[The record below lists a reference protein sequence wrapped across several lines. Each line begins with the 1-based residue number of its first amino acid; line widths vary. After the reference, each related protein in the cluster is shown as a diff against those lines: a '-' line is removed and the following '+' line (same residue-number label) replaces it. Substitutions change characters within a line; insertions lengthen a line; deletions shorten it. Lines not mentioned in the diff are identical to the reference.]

1 MSLSFPFQGLCF
13 PHPLALI
20 SLSLSLSI
28 YIYIHIYVYKQ
39 LQVLVVVVMAVTMHV
54 KSDSEVTS
62 IDASSPP
69 RSPRRPMYYVQSP
82 SQHDVEKMSYG
93 SSPFASP
100 HHYHCSPIHHSR
112 ESSTSRF
119 SASLKNPAAW
129 KRLQR
134 RHHDGDEDDGG
145 GSDDDDD
152 EGDGG
157 QVMRFY
163 VVCFVLSFV
172 ALFTIF
178 SLILLAASSPY
189 KPKIFVKSMVF
200 QNFDIQA
207 GMDQTGVPTD
217 MLTLNSTV
225 RIFYRNPA
233 TFFGVHVTSTPL
245 ELHYYQLKLAT
256 GYLVLIRLQRLQHT
270 DVVLRLEGQMRPTWL
285 AFMWGQVWAV
295 ASCATMKKFYQ
306 SRKSQRMVMTL
317 VLGHQVPLYGG
328 IPLLSGAISHLE
340 SVSVPLN
347 LTFVMRSRAYIL
359 GRLVKPKF
367 YRSIICGVV
376 LQGNRL
382 GKHLNLTNS
391 CIYND

>member
-1 MSLSFPFQGLCF
+1 
-13 PHPLALI
+13 
-20 SLSLSLSI
+20 
-28 YIYIHIYVYKQ
+28 
-39 LQVLVVVVMAVTMHV
+39 
-54 KSDSEVTS
+54 
-62 IDASSPP
+62 
-69 RSPRRPMYYVQSP
+69 
-82 SQHDVEKMSYG
+82 
-93 SSPFASP
+93 
-100 HHYHCSPIHHSR
+100 
-112 ESSTSRF
+112 
-119 SASLKNPAAW
+119 
-129 KRLQR
+129 
-134 RHHDGDEDDGG
+134 
-145 GSDDDDD
+145 
-152 EGDGG
+152 
-157 QVMRFY
+157 
-163 VVCFVLSFV
+163 
-172 ALFTIF
+172 
-178 SLILLAASSPY
+178 
-189 KPKIFVKSMVF
+189 MVF

-256 GYLVLIRLQRLQHT
+256 GY
-270 DVVLRLEGQMRPTWL
+270 
-285 AFMWGQVWAV
+285 
-295 ASCATMKKFYQ
+295 MKKFYQ

-328 IPLLSGAISHLE
+328 IPLLSGTISHLE

-391 CIYND
+391 CIYDD